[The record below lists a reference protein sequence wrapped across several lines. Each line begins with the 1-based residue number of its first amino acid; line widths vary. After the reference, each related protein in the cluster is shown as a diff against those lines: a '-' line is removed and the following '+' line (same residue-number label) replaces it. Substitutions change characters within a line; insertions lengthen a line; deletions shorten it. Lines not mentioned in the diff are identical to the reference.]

1 MCKLKSQSSSTS
13 SSNPQVLSD
22 KFGLPIDLI
31 KRKLPYCK
39 WSSKNDIIDGIV
51 PARRPSQILLY
62 LEGRG
67 FSQAQVQSDTEE
79 W

>member
-1 MCKLKSQSSSTS
+1 M
-13 SSNPQVLSD
+13 SD

-39 WSSKNDIIDGIV
+39 WNSKQDIVDGIV

-67 FSQAQVQSDTEE
+67 FSQAQVQGDT
-79 W
+79 